1 MTGSID
7 GTGMTGA
14 TGRPDPAPAFGRRA
28 LLGTGLG
35 AAAALAVAGSGTA
48 HAAPGAAPRTAG
60 TSARRRGQAFLAAA
74 MDAYPDHGTV
84 RLTQSYTDQAGL
96 FSTAFTYDN
105 ALAILAHLAVRT
117 ADGRA
122 RAVALGDA
130 LIYAQEHDPAY
141 DDGRLRQAYNVGP
154 YVYYDGVPQPDGFV
168 RADGTAN
175 VGTQFGFT
183 GTAVGDMAWAGI
195 ALSALA
201 RRTGARRFL
210 AAAVR
215 IGEWIERT
223 GRTDEPLGG
232 YKFGVNGANEKLPFT
247 STEHNTDLVC
257 LFGRLARLTGDRVWW
272 ERRARAEAFVKRM
285 WEPPRGS
292 ATGAT
297 AGATGG
303 FFYTGTNDGVTVN
316 RSPIPEDTQTWT
328 HLALDSGRYARSLDW
343 AARELAVLDHAERRN
358 STVPAGRSYEGVT
371 FSSAGLLAN
380 EDAPIAEFQP
390 KPNRNGVWFEGTA
403 HLALALRDR
412 GARGDEA
419 RARRLIA
426 SLESAQDHLGTGQTV
441 GGRALPD
448 RAGVVSASS
457 PLDTGFGFGYYPY
470 RHTGATAWY
479 LMAAERSNPLR
490 A

>member
-1 MTGSID
+1 MTGRQ
-7 GTGMTGA
+7 G
-14 TGRPDPAPAFGRRA
+14 PAFSRRSLIGA
-28 LLGTGLG
+28 GLG
-35 AAAALAVAGSGTA
+35 ISAMGLAAAGPGQAMAAGAAVAGRES
-48 HAAPGAAPRTAG
+48 APV
-60 TSARRRGQAFLAAA
+60 RGRAFLAAA
-74 MDAYPDHGTV
+74 MDAYPDHGAI

-105 ALAILAHLAVRT
+105 ALAILAHLAART
-117 ADGRA
+117 SGGLSRA
-122 RAVALGDA
+122 TALGDA
-130 LIYAQEHDPAY
+130 LLYAQSHDPVH

-154 YVYYDGVPQPDGFV
+154 YTFYDGSRQPDGFV
-168 RADGTAN
+168 RADGSAN

-201 RRTGARRFL
+201 RRTKARRFL
-210 AAAVR
+210 AGAVR

-232 YKFGVNGANEKLPFT
+232 YKFGVDGANQRLPFT

-257 LFGRLARLTGDRVWW
+257 LFGRLARLTGDRVWP
-272 ERRARAEAFVKRM
+272 ERRGRAEAFVRRM
-285 WEPPRGS
+285 WEPS
-292 ATGAT
+292 
-297 AGATGG
+297 GG

-316 RSPIPEDTQTWT
+316 KSPIPEDTQTWT
-328 HLALDSGRYARSLDW
+328 HLALGSAGRSRSLDW
-343 AARELAVLDHAERRN
+343 AAAELAVVDHAERRN
-358 STVPAGRSYEGVT
+358 STVPAGSYEGVT
-371 FSSAGLLAN
+371 FSSASLVAD
-380 EDAPIAEFQP
+380 EDAPIAEGQP
-390 KPNRNGVWFEGTA
+390 KPDRNGVWFEGTA

-412 GARGDEA
+412 RDRGDEA

-426 SLESAQDHLGTGQTV
+426 SIEQAQELLGGGQTL
-441 GGRALPD
+441 GGKALPE

-479 LMAAERSNPLR
+479 LMAAARFNPLQ

>member
-1 MTGSID
+1 MTGRQ
-7 GTGMTGA
+7 G
-14 TGRPDPAPAFGRRA
+14 PAFSRRSLIGA
-28 LLGTGLG
+28 GLG
-35 AAAALAVAGSGTA
+35 ISAAGLAAAGSGQALAAGSAVTGRGS
-48 HAAPGAAPRTAG
+48 APG
-60 TSARRRGQAFLAAA
+60 RGRAFLAAA
-74 MDAYPDHGTV
+74 MDAYPDHGSI

-105 ALAILAHLAVRT
+105 ALAVLAHLAART
-117 ADGRA
+117 AHGLIRA
-122 RAVALGDA
+122 SALGDA
-130 LIYAQEHDPAY
+130 LLYAQSHDPAY

-154 YVYYDGVPQPDGFV
+154 YTFYDGSLQPDGFV
-168 RADGTAN
+168 RADGSAN

-201 RRTGARRFL
+201 RRTGAGRFL
-210 AAAVR
+210 AGAVR

-232 YKFGVNGANEKLPFT
+232 YKFGVDGANQRLPFT

-257 LFGRLARLTGDRVWW
+257 LFGRLARLTGDRVWL

-285 WEPPRGS
+285 WEPL
-292 ATGAT
+292 
-297 AGATGG
+297 GG
-303 FFYTGTNDGVTVN
+303 FFYTGSNDGVTVN
-316 RSPIPEDTQTWT
+316 KAPIPEDAQTWT
-328 HLALDSGRYARSLDW
+328 HLALSSRTGSYARSLDW
-343 AARELAVLDHAERRN
+343 AVANLAVLDHSGRRN
-358 STVPAGRSYEGVT
+358 STVPEGQSYEGVT
-371 FSSAGLLAN
+371 FSDASLVAN
-380 EDAPIAEFQP
+380 EDAPIADSQP
-390 KPNRNGVWFEGTA
+390 RPDRNGVWFEGTA

-412 GARGDEA
+412 SARGDETS
-419 RARRLIA
+419 ARRLLA
-426 SLESAQDHLGTGQTV
+426 SIERAQDLLGGGQTV
-441 GGRALPD
+441 GGRALPE

-479 LMAAERSNPLR
+479 LLAAARSNPLK

>member
-1 MTGSID
+1 MTGGQGPGFS
-7 GTGMTGA
+7 
-14 TGRPDPAPAFGRRA
+14 RRS

-35 AAAALAVAGSGTA
+35 AGLGVAAALTAIGSGTA
-48 HAAPGAAPRTAG
+48 RAAAGHRGAAGLKGADAG
-60 TSARRRGQAFLAAA
+60 RRAHAFLGAA
-74 MDAYPDHGTV
+74 MDAYPDHGDI

-105 ALAILAHLAVRT
+105 ALAVLAHLAVGTEEGRT
-117 ADGRA
+117 

-154 YVYYDGVPQPDGFV
+154 YVFFDGVPQPDGFV

-201 RRTGARRFL
+201 GRTGKRRFL

-232 YKFGVNGANEKLPFT
+232 YKFGVNGADEKLPFT

-257 LFGRLARLTGDRVWW
+257 LFGRLARLTGERVWW
-272 ERRARAEAFVKRM
+272 ERRARAEAFVKGM
-285 WEPPRGS
+285 WEPVQGS
-292 ATGAT
+292 S
-297 AGATGG
+297 GG
-303 FFYTGTNDGVTVN
+303 FFYTGTNDGVN
-316 RSPIPEDTQTWT
+316 INKSPVPEDTQTWT
-328 HLALDSGRYARSLDW
+328 HLALDSGRHARSLDW
-343 AARELAVLDHAERRN
+343 AAAELAVLDHAERRN
-358 STVPAGRSYEGVT
+358 STVPEGQSYEGVT
-371 FSSAGLLAN
+371 FSSASLVAN

-390 KPNRNGVWFEGTA
+390 NPDRNGVWFEGTA
-403 HLALALRDR
+403 HLALAFRHR
-412 GARGDEA
+412 RARGDES
-419 RARRLIA
+419 RARRLLD
-426 SLESAQDHLGTGQTV
+426 SVERAQDLLGTGQTV
-441 GGRALPD
+441 GGRALPE

-479 LMAAERSNPLR
+479 LLAATRANPLR

>member
-272 ERRARAEAFVKRM
+272 ERRGRAEAFVKRM

>member
-1 MTGSID
+1 MTGRQGPAFSRRSLI
-7 GTGMTGA
+7 GAGLGISAMGLAAAGSGQATAAGSA
-14 TGRPDPAPAFGRRA
+14 TGRAGSAPARGR
-28 LLGTGLG
+28 
-35 AAAALAVAGSGTA
+35 
-48 HAAPGAAPRTAG
+48 
-60 TSARRRGQAFLAAA
+60 AFLAAA
-74 MDAYPDHGTV
+74 MDAYPDHGSI

-105 ALAILAHLAVRT
+105 ALAVLAHLAART
-117 ADGRA
+117 AGGLSRA
-122 RAVALGDA
+122 TALGDA
-130 LIYAQEHDPAY
+130 LLYAQSHDPAY

-154 YVYYDGVPQPDGFV
+154 YTFYDGSRQPDGFV

-201 RRTGARRFL
+201 RRTKARRFL
-210 AAAVR
+210 AGAVR

-232 YKFGVNGANEKLPFT
+232 YKFGVDRANQKLPFT

-257 LFGRLARLTGDRVWW
+257 LFGRLALLTGDRVWAA
-272 ERRARAEAFVKRM
+272 RRGRAEAFVRRM
-285 WEPPRGS
+285 WEPS
-292 ATGAT
+292 
-297 AGATGG
+297 GG

-316 RSPIPEDTQTWT
+316 KSPIPEDTQTWT
-328 HLALDSGRYARSLDW
+328 HLALGSRGRGYSRSLDW
-343 AARELAVLDHAERRN
+343 AAAELAVLDHAGRRN
-358 STVPAGRSYEGVT
+358 STVPAGQSYEGVT
-371 FSSAGLLAN
+371 FSSASLVAN
-380 EDAPIAEFQP
+380 EDAPIAEGQP
-390 KPNRNGVWFEGTA
+390 RPDRNGVWFEGTA

-412 GARGDEA
+412 RDRGDEA
-419 RARRLIA
+419 RARRLLSSI
-426 SLESAQDHLGTGQTV
+426 EQAQDLLGGGQTV
-441 GGRALPD
+441 GGKALPE

-479 LMAAERSNPLR
+479 LMAAARFNPLQ